1 VKEQTSRWSQEL
13 ANCRKRARRARAE
26 GKDQGGAKD
35 GGGNLL
41 AERKYLIVKV
51 DDGHTLLCRW
61 HTNMAIGCLFSPAP
75 SPYGPSLLLEA
86 GVMVSASFMHSQPPS
101 PAGCSTD
108 EGVGMHNSLG
118 SRVLQLDAHRPK
130 QNYAHES
137 SRAASL
143 TWNASLLL
151 VRIVN
156 CQSACD
162 GVYQE
167 IESMW
172 TIRPQFGNLI
182 P

>member
-86 GVMVSASFMHSQPPS
+86 GVMVSASFMHSQNS
-101 PAGCSTD
+101 ISSLGCSTD
-108 EGVGMHNSLG
+108 GGVGVHNSLG
-118 SRVLQLDAHRPK
+118 STSTPTRCTSPKAELCSRKLPRRIAHLEFFS
-130 QNYAHES
+130 A
-137 SRAASL
+137 SRAKRKL
-143 TWNASLLL
+143 PVCL
-151 VRIVN
+151 
-156 CQSACD
+156 
-162 GVYQE
+162 
-167 IESMW
+167 
-172 TIRPQFGNLI
+172 
-182 P
+182 